1 MGDQFDLEAIKER
14 IDHWAVRGVLDAT
27 TEVYQLIRLDL
38 SACLAEIERLRTLV
52 TDMQAIHAD
61 LRRDY
66 AEQTADARRMST
78 KLDRIGEIMDE

>member
-1 MGDQFDLEAIKER
+1 MEQSELDAIKER
-14 IDHWAVRGVLDAT
+14 CEKR
-27 TEVYQLIRLDL
+27 YYCPSDL
-38 SACLAEIERLRTLV
+38 PACLAEIKRLRALV
-52 TDMQAIHAD
+52 TDMQAIHAN